1 LVHSPDQKLALSK
14 YCLGPNAQR
23 VLDSDCTAVFLADR
37 KVLQTLPRFGR
48 FMASIDAKNRSP
60 TLLTKVYI
68 ALFSSGYPF
77 LPRILAST
85 ISFLVRTG
93 VSFCNIFTTLL
104 FQYPLPTLSSAE
116 TWSCKQTTMLAMTY
130 MLACSSRGL
139 ATIPMEGINAGG
151 IRAVV
156 GAPHRYAVPVIVSTG
171 LPRLIKDDDDDDD
184 DEQNNNAVDDNED
197 SGKQRRYP
205 LNEMVFGDSFNQ
217 RMQIS
222 GAAAAAA
229 T

>member
-1 LVHSPDQKLALSK
+1 
-14 YCLGPNAQR
+14 
-23 VLDSDCTAVFLADR
+23 LDADCTAVFLADR

-48 FMASIDAKNRSP
+48 FMASIDDKGRSP

-68 ALFSSGYPF
+68 GLFSSGYPF

-85 ISFLVRTG
+85 ISFCVRTG
-93 VSFCNIFTTLL
+93 VSLFNIFTSALL
-104 FQYPLPTLSSAE
+104 NYPLPTLSSAE

-171 LPRLIKDDDDDDD
+171 LPRHHHHKEKNVITDDYDDD
-184 DEQNNNAVDDNED
+184 N
-197 SGKQRRYP
+197 GKQRRYP

-217 RMQIS
+217 RMQIT
-222 GAAAAAA
+222 GAVGN
-229 T
+229 TT

>member
-1 LVHSPDQKLALSK
+1 MMMIIQMQPYKVVLVHSPAQKLALSK
-14 YCLGPNAQR
+14 YCLGPNAKR

-48 FMASIDAKNRSP
+48 FMASIDAQGRSP

-85 ISFLVRTG
+85 ISFGVRTC
-93 VSFCNIFTTLL
+93 VSFFNIFTSAL
-104 FQYPLPTLSSAE
+104 FKYPLPTLSSAE

-171 LPRLIKDDDDDDD
+171 LPLHHEENAVADDDD
-184 DEQNNNAVDDNED
+184 
-197 SGKQRRYP
+197 GKQRRYP

-217 RMQIS
+217 RMQIT
-222 GAAAAAA
+222 GA
-229 T
+229 TGNT